1 MVRPIDHHPFRGPVA
16 YRSQT
21 DLPTTEGG
29 IVKRTPVSADTPGR
43 TAGGGHPD
51 PHLAASDIRIAYESR
66 TAQDGAMLAVDGL
79 DLSIHRGEVVCI
91 VGPSGCGKTTFLNA
105 VAGFI
110 PLTGGTLTL
119 GGAEISGPGPERAMV
134 FQQPSLLPWRDVL
147 RNVTY
152 GLEMSGL
159 LRGRAAKDRAREL
172 LDLVG
177 LADFADCYPHQLS
190 GGMQQR
196 VNLARALAVEPELLA
211 LDEPFASVDA
221 QTRELLQGELVR
233 LCAKTAVTALF
244 VTHDIVEAVFLGDRV
259 CVFGPRPGRII
270 AEVAVDI
277 PKPRRAHLRREPAF
291 IELVD
296 RVSEALYSAAAA
308 EGAGA

>member
-1 MVRPIDHHPFRGPVA
+1 
-16 YRSQT
+16 
-21 DLPTTEGG
+21 
-29 IVKRTPVSADTPGR
+29 VKRSPIPAGALDREV
-43 TAGGGHPD
+43 AGGVRTDQKSPA
-51 PHLAASDIRIAYESR
+51 HLAASGVTIAYRANAGSVH
-66 TAQDGAMLAVDGL
+66 AVDAL
-79 DLSIHRGEVVCI
+79 DLSVNRGEVVCI

-110 PLTGGTLTL
+110 PLSGGTLTL
-119 GGAEISGPGPERAMV
+119 AGRPITGPGPQRAMV

-147 RNVTY
+147 GNVTY

-159 LRGRAAKDRAREL
+159 LRGRAARERATEL
-172 LDLVG
+172 VGLVG
-177 LADFADCYPHQLS
+177 LAEFAHSYPQQLS

-221 QTRELLQGELVR
+221 QTRELLQGELLR
-233 LCAKTAVTALF
+233 LCTRTAVTAMF

-270 AEVAVDI
+270 AEFTVDI
-277 PKPRRAHLRREPAF
+277 PKPRRSHVRRDPAF
-291 IELVD
+291 VNLVD
-296 RVSEALYSAAAA
+296 RVSRALYAGADP
-308 EGAGA
+308 EGADHVD

>member
-1 MVRPIDHHPFRGPVA
+1 MA
-16 YRSQT
+16 
-21 DLPTTEGG
+21 
-29 IVKRTPVSADTPGR
+29 
-43 TAGGGHPD
+43 
-51 PHLAASDIRIAYESR
+51 PHLTASAIRIAYESQ
-66 TAQDGAMLAVDGL
+66 AAKDGSVLAVDGL
-79 DLSIHRGEVVCI
+79 DLSIHRGEVLCI

-110 PLTGGTLTL
+110 PLTDGTLTL
-119 GGAEISGPGPERAMV
+119 GGAEIAGPGPLRAMV

-159 LRGRAAKDRAREL
+159 LRGRAARDRAREL

-177 LADFADCYPHQLS
+177 LADFADSYPHQLS

-259 CVFGPRPGRII
+259 CVFGPRPGRIV
-270 AEVAVDI
+270 AEVIVDI
-277 PKPRRAHLRREPAF
+277 PKPRRADLRREPAF

-296 RVSEALYSAAAA
+296 RVSEALYSGTAA
-308 EGAGA
+308 EGARA